1 MPGSVSLLP
10 VQDPS
15 VLPQLEVGHALEV
28 VIESGP
34 VSYAE
39 EEEVETDQYLDE
51 DVEEDVPAEGYYAD
65 IAYPGDPLLL
75 SDGEDG
81 AYARTCNS

>member
-1 MPGSVSLLP
+1 MSLLP

-15 VLPQLEVGHALEV
+15 ALPLVEVGPALEV

-39 EEEVETDQYLDE
+39 EEEVETDQCLD
-51 DVEEDVPAEGYYAD
+51 DGEEGVPVEGYYAD
-65 IAYPGDPLLL
+65 MAYPGDPLLL

-81 AYARTCNS
+81 TYTRTCTS